1 MEDRIRVA
9 QVVTRFVAGAGGVA
23 LRGAEALDPR
33 RYDVAIVAAP
43 DGGLLI
49 DAERAGFEV
58 IRVPDLVPEIDP
70 VSDAR
75 ALRQLCTIMT
85 EGRFD
90 VVHTHS
96 AKAGALGRLAAR
108 ATHTRAVIHTF
119 HGFPFHEFQ
128 SPWRRWTY
136 IEVERRLAAITDRFL
151 AVGSAVAAEAV
162 RRRIAPVDRIRVIDS
177 AISDDVVPRSP
188 AARFRARGL
197 LGVPPGMQVVGA
209 VGRLDEQKAP
219 LDFVDAFARLERED
233 VLGVWVGD
241 GPLRATVER
250 DIRVAGSSERIV
262 LLGHRRDV
270 PELLPAFD
278 VFALSSLYEGVPCAV
293 VEAMRCGVPV
303 VATAVNGVH
312 EVVVP
317 GRSGLLVPPRDP
329 RSLARA
335 VNALLDDPADAA
347 RLAAIG
353 ATTTRGSLRHPWPRR
368 RPHRDLRGRVAHR
381 RRAARPLFRRDGG
394 AERHVP
400 AVAGRARRAR
410 GVNSTAT
417 GPPVTVSWSRRAL
430 DVVLAT
436 AGLVVLSPILL
447 AIAVAIRLESR
458 GSGPVPPDPG
468 RRRRGAVHDREVPVH
483 ALRGQRSGDHHARR
497 PARHVGRAPAPPRR
511 PRRTPTARQR
521 AARGDDP
528 RRATAGDAFARGAV
542 PARAARRV
550 PLPTRSHGSGA
561 APPSGRR
568 CARARR
574 ARRAGAL
581 PRMTWCRGAW
591 PSTSSSRRTHRSRQ
605 RSPCC
610 ATHWCTSPTDA
621 RRLESNHAGAV
632 ATDSSRRVDSGAQRP
647 FRHAPVSRSNS

>member
-1 MEDRIRVA
+1 MTWRSS
-9 QVVTRFVAGAGGVA
+9 
-23 LRGAEALDPR
+23 PR
-33 RYDVAIVAAP
+33 P
-43 DGGLLI
+43 DGGLLV
-49 DAERAGFEV
+49 DAERDGFEV

-108 ATHTRAVIHTF
+108 ATHTPAVIHTF

-219 LDFVDAFARLERED
+219 LDFVAAFARLERED

-250 DIRVAGSSERIV
+250 DIRDRGLGERIV

-317 GRSGLLVPPRDP
+317 GPLRAPRP
-329 RSLARA
+329 
-335 VNALLDDPADAA
+335 
-347 RLAAIG
+347 
-353 ATTTRGSLRHPWPRR
+353 
-368 RPHRDLRGRVAHR
+368 
-381 RRAARPLFRRDGG
+381 AARPACGSRVRSTRCSTIRGK
-394 AERHVP
+394 
-400 AVAGRARRAR
+400 RRAWR
-410 GVNSTAT
+410 RSRSGNSRAT
-417 GPPVTVSWSRRAL
+417 SPPVAS
-430 DVVLAT
+430 AT
-436 AGLVVLSPILL
+436 TS
-447 AIAVAIRLESR
+447 
-458 GSGPVPPDPG
+458 
-468 RRRRGAVHDREVPVH
+468 
-483 ALRGQRSGDHHARR
+483 
-497 PARHVGRAPAPPRR
+497 
-511 PRRTPTARQR
+511 RTPTR
-521 AARGDDP
+521 P
-528 RRATAGDAFARGAV
+528 RCAP
-542 PARAARRV
+542 PARC
-550 PLPTRSHGSGA
+550 
-561 APPSGRR
+561 PS
-568 CARARR
+568 
-574 ARRAGAL
+574 AL
-581 PRMTWCRGAW
+581 A
-591 PSTSSSRRTHRSRQ
+591 S
-605 RSPCC
+605 
-610 ATHWCTSPTDA
+610 
-621 RRLESNHAGAV
+621 
-632 ATDSSRRVDSGAQRP
+632 
-647 FRHAPVSRSNS
+647 